1 MSWEEGK
8 PSRNENEWFLRRDAE
23 WLKEQR
29 MLLDAKRAEHPA
41 GIRCPRDG
49 AELIERDYGGVRVD
63 LCSSC
68 HGIWL
73 DAGELEQ
80 LVHLRPPTLQKV
92 IDEVGSAPR
101 AR

>member
-8 PSRNENEWFLRRDAE
+8 PSRNENEWFARRDAE

-29 MLLDAKRAEHPA
+29 QRIDERRAEHAA

-49 AELIERDYGGVRVD
+49 AELMERLYGGVRVD
-63 LCSSC
+63 TCPSC

-80 LVHLRPPTLQKV
+80 LVHLTPPTLQQV
-92 IDEVGSAPR
+92 LSEVGSSPE